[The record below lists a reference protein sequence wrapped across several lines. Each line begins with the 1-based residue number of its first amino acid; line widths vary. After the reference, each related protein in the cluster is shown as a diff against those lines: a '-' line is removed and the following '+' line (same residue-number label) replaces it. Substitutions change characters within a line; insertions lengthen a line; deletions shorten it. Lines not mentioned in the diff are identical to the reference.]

1 MTTTVKVTEER
12 ELKLSK
18 LRLSAGA
25 RYWEDATVNGVEDKE
40 GTLIPFRE
48 GDYWCPTIDIDSGTI
63 ENWPKGMTAS
73 IHYKVCDDGEYWLI
87 SEDGKEY
94 KYPQYYV
101 PKILDITKEGF
112 GDYIIMNVDENGK
125 IANWPEKHNVEDFF
139 VSEDD

>member
-25 RYWEDATVNGVEDKE
+25 RYWEDATVNGVEDDE

-48 GDYWCPTIDIDSGTI
+48 GDYWCPIIDIDSGTI
-63 ENWPKGMTAS
+63 DNWPKGMTAS

-87 SEDGKEY
+87 AEDGKEY
-94 KYPQYYV
+94 KYPQWSAGLF
-101 PKILDITKEGF
+101 IFLSDCTKASK
-112 GDYIIMNVDENGK
+112 GDE
-125 IANWPEKHNVEDFF
+125 PPCF
-139 VSEDD
+139 